1 MGPMGAMG
9 LTLATSIASFTGAM
23 IMLGLL
29 HKKIGKMNFRRSM
42 GQFVKI
48 ALATGVCL
56 AAVLAV
62 HGLVPLSNTGFAA
75 NVARLLLSVGVG
87 LLVRGFRA
95 RRTGTVNAGL
105 LVVFALILLRFF
117 DEDLGFAVR
126 GVVFVLLG
134 LAFLAVNLVLAR
146 RKGAAS

>member
-1 MGPMGAMG
+1 MLVIFPHLYRPATLRYDPFADLLPVTPAGEFPFAM
-9 LTLATSIASFTGAM
+9 
-23 IMLGLL
+23 
-29 HKKIGKMNFRRSM
+29 
-42 GQFVKI
+42 
-48 ALATGVCL
+48 
-56 AAVLAV
+56 
-62 HGLVPLSNTGFAA
+62 
-75 NVARLLLSVGVG
+75 GVG

-95 RRTGTVNAGL
+95 RRIGTVNAGL

>member
-1 MGPMGAMG
+1 M
-9 LTLATSIASFTGAM
+9 SEFIAKGW
-23 IMLGLL
+23 
-29 HKKIGKMNFRRSM
+29 
-42 GQFVKI
+42 V
-48 ALATGVCL
+48 VP
-56 AAVLAV
+56 VL
-62 HGLVPLSNTGFAA
+62 
-75 NVARLLLSVGVG
+75 
-87 LLVRGFRA
+87 
-95 RRTGTVNAGL
+95 GL